1 MAYEDEQDLLNQ
13 LQGEVENQE
22 YIPEEDTSFDQP
34 SNPLLEEALAQR
46 DSQRKKADLLRGFQ
60 QLSQALASGTGYKAD
75 MSMADRLEER
85 SNDPLKKYKAAVASK
100 SAAKKEERASA
111 KDEREALAFDLSQEQ
126 KEQGMD
132 LAESRDSRESEK
144 LELDKYKW
152 NLKED
157 QLKQSMKTADMKA
170 KEMGIKLDQMGDLND
185 PEHKL
190 SSVLRAD
197 LQNRENKKA
206 KSENRA
212 PIQVDPDNELSFW
225 HLNKLDDDM
234 DSGKGLSE
242 YQKISIDLQER
253 KLALQEGK
261 EGRLTQQGDKRID
274 LSEKKFEHKKVEKD
288 ELSDKQTEI
297 MTSFD
302 TGTDMINR
310 VKDLYSKTQED
321 LGFYASKLEEGKKYI
336 PGMEKD
342 PDFVAMQALVGTQ
355 LADYVKRISGAAV
368 SEEEAQRLAKN
379 IPSMTD
385 KPKEFMR
392 KLEEF
397 EKTLNRNRDKT
408 VKGFRKQG
416 KDPSR
421 FEEEMPKDMLSEQDK
436 TAKNWAEANKEDPR
450 AKAILEKLKN
460 KGL

>member
-185 PEHKL
+185 PGHKL